1 MAMASEMA
9 NHAAKGAADIKAA
22 VDDAYAAAIKVAK
35 ARNAA
40 QRTGT
45 PQININRYFYVAVR
59 NILRVE
65 SRDGSWLGRRL
76 LVSVI
81 EADLQSYGNDRGEA
95 WGLNAKWQGASE
107 RERRPLTKD

>member
-1 MAMASEMA
+1 MAVARLV
-9 NHAAKGAADIKAA
+9 GADQLHYRLLEFLHCKCW
-22 VDDAYAAAIKVAK
+22 
-35 ARNAA
+35 
-40 QRTGT
+40 
-45 PQININRYFYVAVR
+45 YFYVAVR

-95 WGLNAKWQGASE
+95 WGLNAKGQGASE
-107 RERRPLTKD
+107 RERRSLTKDWRVC